1 MDKKLIVDIVIV
13 LSALGVSIS
22 VFFLLKQLF
31 AKLFARAPDLQ
42 IQINKNLKKRLSYGP
57 KQKN

>member
-31 AKLFARAPDLQ
+31 AKLFARHL
-42 IQINKNLKKRLSYGP
+42 IYRYRLI
-57 KQKN
+57 KI